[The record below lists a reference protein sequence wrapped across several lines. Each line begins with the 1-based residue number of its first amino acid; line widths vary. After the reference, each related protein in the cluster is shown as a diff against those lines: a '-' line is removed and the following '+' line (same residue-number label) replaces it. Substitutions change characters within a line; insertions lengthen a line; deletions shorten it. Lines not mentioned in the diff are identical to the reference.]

1 MNEMENPRKKL
12 LFDICRSGEKHKFLK
27 QIKIYSINPSAYDMK
42 DDNGKTPVHIVCRY
56 GHIDLLRLL
65 VEVYGCSCSSSD
77 NTGGLP
83 IHDACYYDQLIVVD
97 YLVVSATSPTDCLL
111 VTDCDGNTPF
121 HKAHQS
127 GSMLVI
133 RYITDLIVN
142 YNSMKLVLFLDQV
155 RDIEQYSKCIHH
167 REFDYYHDS
176 DEIDNLPASQ
186 DKILYLLLVNKLG
199 ESPLSIACRHGHLE
213 VIRHYFEFRLL
224 REVIHLPK
232 LLLVASQCGHKH
244 IVKYLQKSEFNAF
257 RHEISM
263 APVVE
268 HPYSVHDPET
278 NRWCIR
284 KKTFDR
290 SSIKDHWKLIEVQKR
305 LSNSNF
311 EFKVIPKLMIKY
323 KPKRWH
329 TVKSST
335 LYEDWSFSFSVSM
348 LHFILLH
355 GEIEYN
361 KYLCDKNL
369 GTIHE
374 RDFKGLLLVCCAI
387 DNVDFLRCN
396 IHYVSRKEESTIL
409 KCNLLHIACEWGAE
423 KIVQFLLFEKKWDA
437 DSVNEF
443 DETPL
448 HIACRRGHYEITILL
463 LDAKCNVNAKSSNTE
478 ETPLHIACCLQDT
491 TIAYSL
497 LEHSEL
503 RTHNDTDNFG
513 DTPLFNTCRIGNTD
527 LIRLMIEK
535 GCDPMFV
542 NNLTGEIPSYIACR
556 KKRLDILKVL
566 LEKSQECILNNNHLG
581 ETLLCVAMKNNALDI
596 IEFLASHRNI
606 CNTSQPLYMYR
617 PNLLTKHVGCND
629 PLLSDTTDSQDT
641 ALHLACKE
649 ENLEIVQIL
658 VKYSNVIV
666 SNNVKNTPI
675 HIAAVTNN
683 VLLLKCLLQKIN
695 GSHELDSLTNENGNT
710 ALHLA
715 CLHGSLATV
724 EVLTNYCQITS
735 RNKVLNT
742 PIHLAAVTNNVLP
755 LQCLLQ
761 KMNESHELDSLI
773 NVNGNTAL
781 HLACLYGS
789 LATVE
794 VLTNYCQI
802 ISRNKVLNTPIH
814 LACEHGHTEVVSY
827 LLTKWP
833 KDKLCDEFKNEAGD
847 TILHIACKR
856 DYYNIVGT
864 LLEHCSAIY
873 QNNCGNTCTSKAH
886 QPIFNQDGRTYL
898 HIACE
903 NNSEYCVSLLL
914 KKGYEH
920 LVNVKDSEG
929 NTPLHYNTNGVIVDK
944 LLKVPN
950 CQVNS
955 LNQEGNTP
963 LHMAC
968 ITGNKISV
976 QLLVESERCK
986 ESLTMEN
993 SSGHTPLY
1001 YAKDRDSINCL
1012 ILNGAN
1018 PKDVADTKRVQYIDD
1033 MFKRHKGQ
1041 NPLDPTV
1048 TALVLGNSLA
1058 GKTTLI
1064 KSLTKAYNWESVSTI
1079 RKPSIGQVESDE
1091 VERTSGVEIS
1101 EYKVLKDVVPRVL
1114 FYDFAGQPEF
1124 QSTHSKLLQNLLTFS
1139 TSPNPSPILFIIIV
1153 DITSPEML
1161 TQLAYWVNFI
1171 ENCPPPL
1178 IKPDVIVIGSHSD
1191 KLEKES
1197 HQIIQSLKARTKLKM
1212 KDNSEVNFV
1221 EYPIFL
1227 DCRKQTGDELQKV
1240 KHILWTTA
1248 RNLSK
1253 GADLDIR
1260 CHIVFA
1266 HLYEHFSQEPVQL
1279 SHLLRSLRKQHK
1291 FGETTLPF
1299 TKDKLIELLKG
1310 MHCRQHIL
1318 LFECDT
1324 DSKEF
1329 WILTAKAQSLM
1340 FKEVSGK
1347 LFASEVFLN
1356 HAKIESNVGVLS
1368 SSQLKR
1374 MFPQNVI
1381 DNNLLMQFLEYSEIC
1396 KKIEDKKTLELIENV
1411 NPTPLLS
1418 DAEEVTM
1425 CTDQEHTLPLN
1436 QQDTFLTT
1444 DESTSDIVYES
1455 RPVDSEYFFF
1465 PGLVKAVRKNL
1476 HIWKANVTKYRYTSG
1491 WLFKCNEE
1499 SFFNTH
1505 FLQALLMRLTF
1516 KFAAASYPEN
1526 ALHRNCLIWKN
1537 GVLWSTQWVQILVEM
1552 IDQNQGLIVFVRCR
1566 QESEVEAVKF
1576 RSAILKEISEVKEK
1590 HCRAT
1595 KVTQFVIVNPH
1606 FNEEG
1611 LLPKNT
1617 QKVSVKSLLSAIR
1630 NGEVSVN
1637 DTECEVHYINELLIF
1652 EPYAGIQRNFLTKL
1666 FNVDSLQETAS
1677 EDIKSKLSKYFKNA
1691 DANPKHIDHV
1701 IQEIHDH
1708 DQPIVYQNIREVFD
1722 KYSVFHGKHP
1732 FDLMHTLL

>member
-1 MNEMENPRKKL
+1 MTETENPRKKL

-27 QIKIYSINPSAYDMK
+27 QIKLGTINPSAYDMK
-42 DDNGKTPVHIVCRY
+42 DVNGKTPVHIVCRY

-65 VEVYGCSCSSSD
+65 VEVYGCSCSLSD
-77 NTGGLP
+77 YTGSLP

-97 YLVVSATSPTDCLL
+97 YLVVSATSPTNCLL

-127 GSMLVI
+127 GSISVI

-142 YNSMKLVLFLDQV
+142 YNSMKLVLFFDQV
-155 RDIEQYSKCIHH
+155 RNVKQYSEYVNAINRSPEPGDEYYPPFTAVNVNKL
-167 REFDYYHDS
+167 DYDSNSDDSDS
-176 DEIDNLPASQ
+176 DESDDLELRE
-186 DKILYLLLVNKLG
+186 DKILYLLLVNKSG
-199 ESPLSIACRHGHLE
+199 DSPLSMACRHGHLN
-213 VIRHYFEFRLL
+213 VIRHYFEFHL
-224 REVIHLPK
+224 IHQAIELPK
-232 LLLVASQCGHKH
+232 VLHIASQCGHKD
-244 IVKYLQKSEFNAF
+244 IIKYLQKPEFGNTL
-257 RHEISM
+257 RDRISTGTEQ
-263 APVVE
+263 PV
-268 HPYSVHDPET
+268 SVHNPQTDK
-278 NRWCIR
+278 WYIR
-284 KKTFDR
+284 KER
-290 SSIKDHWKLIEVQKR
+290 IGHQRVIKYRGIQT
-305 LSNSNF
+305 N
-311 EFKVIPKLMIKY
+311 VIPKLMIKY
-323 KPKRWH
+323 KPKRWCAVNVNTSH
-329 TVKSST
+329 EH
-335 LYEDWSFSFSVSM
+335 LSFSVSV
-348 LHFILLH
+348 LHSIILH
-355 GEIEYN
+355 AEIESKKHLCN
-361 KYLCDKNL
+361 KLL
-369 GTIHE
+369 GTIGG
-374 RDFKGLLLVCCAI
+374 RDLQGLLHVCCAV
-387 DNVDFLRCN
+387 DNVDFLRCKIPFN
-396 IHYVSRKEESTIL
+396 ISEKAKSDETT
-409 KCNLLHIACEWGAE
+409 LLHIACEWGAE
-423 KIVQFLLFEKKWDA
+423 KIVQFLLVEKKWDA

-448 HIACRRGHYEITILL
+448 HIACRRGHYQITILL

-503 RTHNDTDNFG
+503 STHNDTDMFG
-513 DTPLFNTCRIGNTD
+513 DTPLFNACRIGNKD
-527 LIRLMIEK
+527 LIKLMIEK

-542 NNLTGEIPSYIACR
+542 NDLTGEIPSYIACR
-556 KKRLDILKVL
+556 KKRLDILSVL
-566 LEKSQECILNNNHLG
+566 LEKSQKCTSHYNYHLG
-581 ETLLCVAMKNNALDI
+581 ESLLCVAMNNNALDI
-596 IEFLASHRNI
+596 IEFLVSQRI
-606 CNTSQPLYMYR
+606 CNTSQPLYK
-617 PNLLTKHVGCND
+617 PNLFTNTVDCNN
-629 PLLSDTTDSQDT
+629 PILSDTRDCQDT

-649 ENLEIVQIL
+649 ENLEVVQIL
-658 VKYSNVIV
+658 VKFSNVADKNI
-666 SNNVKNTPI
+666 VKNTPI

-683 VLLLKCLLQKIN
+683 VLILQCLLKNIN
-695 GSHELDSLTNENGNT
+695 ESHELDSLTNENGNT

-724 EVLTNYCQITS
+724 EVLTNYCQIIS
-735 RNKVLNT
+735 CNK
-742 PIHLAAVTNNVLP
+742 
-755 LQCLLQ
+755 Q
-761 KMNESHELDSLI
+761 
-773 NVNGNTAL
+773 
-781 HLACLYGS
+781 
-789 LATVE
+789 
-794 VLTNYCQI
+794 
-802 ISRNKVLNTPIH
+802 LNTPIH
-814 LACEHGHTEVVSY
+814 LACDCGHTEVVSY

-833 KDKLCDEFKNEAGD
+833 EDKLCDEFKNEAGD

-856 DYYNIVGT
+856 DYYNIVGI
-864 LLEHCSAIY
+864 LLEYCSAIH
-873 QNNCGNTCTSKAH
+873 QNNCGNTSIHISCIRNQSKILEVLLNSFDNNAH

-898 HIACE
+898 HVACE
-903 NNSEYCVSLLL
+903 NNSENCVSLLL
-914 KKGYEH
+914 KKGYED

-929 NTPLHYNTNGVIVDK
+929 NTPIHYNTNGVIIDK
-944 LLKVPN
+944 LLKVPH

-955 LNQEGNTP
+955 QNQEGNTP

-968 ITGNKISV
+968 ITGNKTSV
-976 QLLVESERCK
+976 QLSVESERCK

-1018 PKDVADTKRVQYIDD
+1018 PKDVADTKRVQHIDD

-1064 KSLTKAYNWESVSTI
+1064 KSLTKAYNWEPVSTI

-1197 HQIIQSLKARTKLKM
+1197 HQIKQSLKARTELKI
-1212 KDNSEVNFV
+1212 KDNSAVNFV

-1240 KHILWTTA
+1240 KRILLTTA

-1279 SHLLRSLRKQHK
+1279 SRLLRSLRIRKQRTK
-1291 FGETTLPF
+1291 YGETLPF

-1324 DSKEF
+1324 DSNEF

-1347 LFASEVFLN
+1347 LFASEIFLN

-1411 NPTPLLS
+1411 NPTPFQS

-1425 CTDQEHTLPLN
+1425 CTDQEHTLSKSPQN
-1436 QQDTFLTT
+1436 EQNTFLTT

-1465 PGLVKAVRKNL
+1465 PGLVKAVRKDL